1 MIFCSVVYHENLP
14 KYQSDLLYFVFLVM
28 QELKA
33 SGKVWVLMNS
43 DSQEDIVYPNDPKI
57 VIKVCPTN
65 VFESFIQCFTTLS
78 DSCQCFTI
86 DITLMGV
93 LEMSCGRWMMI

>member
-14 KYQSDLLYFVFLVM
+14 KYESDLLYFVFLVM

-57 VIKVCPTN
+57 VIKVCQQLSLNP
-65 VFESFIQCFTTLS
+65 SFSALQCCLV
-78 DSCQCFTI
+78 I
-86 DITLMGV
+86 L
-93 LEMSCGRWMMI
+93 

>member
-1 MIFCSVVYHENLP
+1 
-14 KYQSDLLYFVFLVM
+14 M

-57 VIKVCPTN
+57 VIKVCSTN
-65 VFESFIQCFTTLS
+65 VVESFIQCFTTLS

-93 LEMSCGRWMMI
+93 LEMSSGWWMMIWSN